1 MRVRGEEK
9 RRRRGLTP
17 SRRVDAATDL
27 HGDTRRAGRE
37 SAGTVLLDWAIA
49 LLWPAL
55 APCRA
60 IFPAS
65 VTTVQLMDPDP
76 SGVDDEVDHT
86 APVRPRPHDDRIG
99 GGVAAPR
106 AVERIHIVEIG
117 RASCR
122 ERVGQYV

>member
-37 SAGTVLLDWAIA
+37 SAGTALLDWAIA

-60 IFPAS
+60 LFPAS
-65 VTTVQLMDPDP
+65 VTTLQLMDPDP
-76 SGVDDEVDHT
+76 SGVDAEVHPT
-86 APVRPRPHDDRIG
+86 APPPPPQTGRGSG
-99 GGVAAPR
+99 GGRGVT
-106 AVERIHIVEIG
+106 
-117 RASCR
+117 
-122 ERVGQYV
+122 

>member
-1 MRVRGEEK
+1 MTRRSANIPCALAQVGGREKRGQLGSGSINCADRDVAMRVRGEEK

-37 SAGTVLLDWAIA
+37 SAGTALLDWAIA

-55 APCRA
+55 ATCRA

-65 VTTVQLMDPDP
+65 VTTLQLMDPDP
-76 SGVDDEVDHT
+76 RGYYNK
-86 APVRPRPHDDRIG
+86 
-99 GGVAAPR
+99 
-106 AVERIHIVEIG
+106 EIG
-117 RASCR
+117 R
-122 ERVGQYV
+122 E